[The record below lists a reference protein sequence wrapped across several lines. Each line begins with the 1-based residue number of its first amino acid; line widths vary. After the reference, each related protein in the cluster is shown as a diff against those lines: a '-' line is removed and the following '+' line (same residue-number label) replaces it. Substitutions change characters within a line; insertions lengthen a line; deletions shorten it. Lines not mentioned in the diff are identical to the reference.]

1 MSGPESA
8 KKTPAQ
14 RFLDLLESEKG
25 LHYIAYTAD
34 RSESHLVTLYEK
46 KRTHLGTSITS
57 PSVIDEEVRSFS
69 QDILEALQL
78 DSGKILLSVAW
89 TSDEQKRNHVM
100 FPHVLGMDVT
110 KVRNSKFRNLF
121 FSLFRKFA
129 HVFLFSKIRIRP
141 VRHARGFYAG
151 SRIRPAF
158 GLHTRVPLFGFL
170 CDDNPRVCTYI
181 RM

>member
-121 FSLFRKFA
+121 FS
-129 HVFLFSKIRIRP
+129 
-141 VRHARGFYAG
+141 
-151 SRIRPAF
+151 
-158 GLHTRVPLFGFL
+158 
-170 CDDNPRVCTYI
+170 
-181 RM
+181 